1 MYRIHP
7 VEDCSICNQ
16 RSVRSL
22 ECSHFICKLCV
33 VKSGK
38 PLCPVCKFDV
48 KLTEKQQQECL
59 ERGKRLNK
67 KHRVDQTIGHQNSM
81 RNEEHEAALSLTQL
95 GRRNAQEGIQ
105 RRVEDVMEDTEDTED
120 TKDTKDIIEDQ
131 LLESNKRNEQ
141 TEGHLSTNGPSVIP
155 PNTVQIDN
163 TTVNFTQKYSR
174 DTLLPQLINLQ
185 YAISG
190 NERSVES
197 NIASL
202 KAFGIAASIGHLC
215 QDLEMTPVEFSEVLR
230 DFFSIN

>member
-1 MYRIHP
+1 MSRIHP

-38 PLCPVCKFDV
+38 PLCPICKADV
-48 KLTEKQQQECL
+48 KLTERQQQECL
-59 ERGKRLNK
+59 ERGKRLNNKNK
-67 KHRVDQTIGHQNSM
+67 KD
-81 RNEEHEAALSLTQL
+81 EEYQAALSLTQL
-95 GRRNAQEGIQ
+95 GRRNAQEGLEGLQ
-105 RRVEDVMEDTEDTED
+105 RRVEDVMEDT
-120 TKDTKDIIEDQ
+120 KDTVDTIDMIEDQ

-141 TEGHLSTNGPSVIP
+141 TEGHLSTNGPSFIP

-202 KAFGIAASIGHLC
+202 KAFGIAASISHLC
-215 QDLEMTPVEFSEVLR
+215 QDLEMTPAEFSEVLR
-230 DFFSIN
+230 DFFSTDFI